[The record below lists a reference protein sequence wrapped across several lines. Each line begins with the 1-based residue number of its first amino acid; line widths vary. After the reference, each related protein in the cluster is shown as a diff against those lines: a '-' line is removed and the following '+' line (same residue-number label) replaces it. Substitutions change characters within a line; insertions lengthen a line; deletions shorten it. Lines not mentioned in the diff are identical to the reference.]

1 MNTLLLLSEIIISFA
16 SIIILYEKYN
26 KEGIYIWLMIATI
39 FGNIMI
45 TKSISISNLNI
56 NLGIIV
62 IATIFVC
69 SNFLIQKEGEKETNK
84 ILLLVFITSI
94 ISNIIFLLVSKINI
108 STINI
113 ISDKA
118 FNNLFI
124 NNIILYITNTIV
136 LLVTLKI
143 NNYIYYKVKLL
154 ENKIWIANIIS
165 MIMSQTIYGV
175 LIGSMYLAYIN
186 NYLDLII
193 IIVIRFLLAILTQVL
208 GTILIY
214 YLNTKKHKGGNII

>member
-94 ISNIIFLLVSKINI
+94 ISNIIFLLISKTNI

-214 YLNTKKHKGGNII
+214 YLNTKKHKGGNVI

>member
-1 MNTLLLLSEIIISFA
+1 MNTILLFSEIIISFA
-16 SIIILYEKYN
+16 AIIILYNKYD
-26 KEGIYIWLMIATI
+26 KEGIYIWIILATI

-45 TKSISISNLNI
+45 TKSISISNLDI
-56 NLGIIV
+56 NLGIIT

-69 SNFLIQKEGEKETNK
+69 TNFLIQKEGKSETNK
-84 ILLLVFITSI
+84 ILLLITLTSI
-94 ISNIIFLLVSKINI
+94 ISNFIFLIISKTNVSSIN
-108 STINI
+108 T

-118 FNNLFI
+118 FNNLFT
-124 NNIILYITNTIV
+124 NNSILIITNIIV
-136 LLVTLKI
+136 LLGTLKI
-143 NNYIYYKVKLL
+143 NSYIYYKVKLL

-165 MIMSQTIYGV
+165 MIVSQTIYGV
-175 LIGSMYLAYIN
+175 LLGSMYLAYIN

-214 YLNTKKHKGGNII
+214 YLNMKKHKGGNVI

>member
-26 KEGIYIWLMIATI
+26 KEGIYIWLMIATV

-94 ISNIIFLLVSKINI
+94 ISNIIFLLISKTNI

-214 YLNTKKHKGGNII
+214 YLNTKKHKGGNVI

>member
-94 ISNIIFLLVSKINI
+94 ISNIIFLLVSKTNI

-165 MIMSQTIYGV
+165 MIITQTIYGV

-214 YLNTKKHKGGNII
+214 YLNTKKHKGGNVI

>member
-94 ISNIIFLLVSKINI
+94 ISNIIFLLVSKTNI

-154 ENKIWIANIIS
+154 ENKIWIANMIS
-165 MIMSQTIYGV
+165 MIITQTIYGV

-214 YLNTKKHKGGNII
+214 YLNTKKHKGGNVI

>member
-1 MNTLLLLSEIIISFA
+1 MNTILLFSEIIISFA
-16 SIIILYEKYN
+16 SIIILYN
-26 KEGIYIWLMIATI
+26 KFNREGIYIWIMIATI

-45 TKSISISNLNI
+45 TKSISISNLDI

-69 SNFLIQKEGEKETNK
+69 SNFLIQKEGKTETNK
-84 ILLLVFITSI
+84 ILILVTLTSI
-94 ISNIIFLLVSKINI
+94 ISNIIFLFISKTNI
-108 STINI
+108 STITI

-124 NNIILYITNTIV
+124 NNIVLYLTNIIILLI
-136 LLVTLKI
+136 TLKI

-165 MIMSQTIYGV
+165 MIITQTIYGV
-175 LIGSMYLAYIN
+175 LIGSMFLASSLSLN
-186 NYLDLII
+186 N
-193 IIVIRFLLAILTQVL
+193 FE
-208 GTILIY
+208 
-214 YLNTKKHKGGNII
+214 NT